1 MAKTVKTGTTTNY
14 IQHYAQGIEYNS
26 ASGLNR
32 RVEAIYHG
40 EGRFFNTNTGT
51 TNPTYRT
58 EYSIKDH
65 LDDRPV
71 LTARQKSSATKA
83 LDREGTATNRIAA
96 STKSLVDRQIF
107 AKTSPQIFHK
117 EGTATNRIAASTKA
131 LGDRRIFSRTSP
143 QIFHKEGT
151 ATNRIAATID
161 ALGEGQIFVGLLI
174 K

>member
-14 IQHYAQGIEYNS
+14 IQHYAGGIEYNS
-26 ASGLNR
+26 VSGINR

-51 TNPTYRT
+51 TTPTYRT

-71 LTARQKSSATKA
+71 LPARQKSSATKA

-96 STKSLVDRQIF
+96 STNI
-107 AKTSPQIFHK
+107 
-117 EGTATNRIAASTKA
+117 
-131 LGDRRIFSRTSP
+131 LGD
-143 QIFHKEGT
+143 
-151 ATNRIAATID
+151 
-161 ALGEGQIFVGLLI
+161 
-174 K
+174 